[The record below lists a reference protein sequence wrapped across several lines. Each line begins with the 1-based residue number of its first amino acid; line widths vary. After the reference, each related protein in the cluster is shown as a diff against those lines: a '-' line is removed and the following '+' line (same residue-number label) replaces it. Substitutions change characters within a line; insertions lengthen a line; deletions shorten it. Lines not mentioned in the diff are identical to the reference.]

1 MPTATLP
8 TKGQL
13 TVPKKIR
20 ELLRLD
26 AGDLVDFVVSAD
38 GTVQMRAGSFDVLEL
53 RGLLKKPGRKAVS
66 LEEMDEAIA
75 RGRARRP

>member
-1 MPTATLP
+1 MPTATLT

-13 TVPKKIR
+13 TIPKKIR

-53 RGLLKKPGRKAVS
+53 RGLLKKPGRRAVS

>member
-1 MPTATLP
+1 MPTATLT

>member
-1 MPTATLP
+1 MPTATLT

-13 TVPKKIR
+13 TIPKRIR

-38 GTVQMRAGSFDVLEL
+38 GTVQMRAASFDVREL
-53 RGLLKKPGRKAVS
+53 RGMLKKPGRKAVT

-75 RGRARRP
+75 KARVQRP